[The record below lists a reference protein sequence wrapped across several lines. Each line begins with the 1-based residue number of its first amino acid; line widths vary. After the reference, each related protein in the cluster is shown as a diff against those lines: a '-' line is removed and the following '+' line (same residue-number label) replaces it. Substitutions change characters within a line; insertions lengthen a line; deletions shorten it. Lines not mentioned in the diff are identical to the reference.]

1 MKIAIQGERGSFHEM
16 AANQYFAG
24 NATEIKPCLTFDTT
38 IGAVLNRE
46 ADIAVMAIENAR
58 AGSILYNY
66 SLIRES
72 GLKVLGEHN
81 LRIKQNLMALPG
93 QSIDLLKEI
102 WSHPVAISQ
111 CMDFL
116 NKYPKISLIESNDT
130 AGSARKIRENQIQ
143 SVGAIGSDEA
153 AVLFELEILAP
164 GIETYQRNY
173 TRFLIVGKENT
184 DWKLADKASVC
195 FSLKH
200 EPGSLAKLLM
210 MLAEM
215 NINLSKIQSV
225 PKINGGWEYLFYVDL
240 EFDETV
246 LIDDLIRLLEKNTN
260 GLEILGFYKKGNKLY
275 DSANSE

>member
-1 MKIAIQGERGSFHEM
+1 
-16 AANQYFAG
+16 
-24 NATEIKPCLTFDTT
+24 
-38 IGAVLNRE
+38 
-46 ADIAVMAIENAR
+46 
-58 AGSILYNY
+58 
-66 SLIRES
+66 
-72 GLKVLGEHN
+72 
-81 LRIKQNLMALPG
+81 
-93 QSIDLLKEI
+93 
-102 WSHPVAISQ
+102 
-111 CMDFL
+111 MDFL

-153 AVLFELEILAP
+153 AALFELEILAP

-225 PKINGGWEYLFYVDL
+225 PKINGSWEYLFYVDL